1 MFLASLIVENFENSL
16 GQIQSYDHVSFLG
29 PK

>member
-16 GQIQSYDHVSFLG
+16 GQIQSCDHVSFLG